1 MEFNQDIIR
10 LSAGDVD
17 LAGELIRQ
25 WSIDDGDSEASIPE
39 GDYLRQRLAQNDF
52 HVLVAR
58 VDGRVV
64 GGLTAYELPMFDKP
78 EREMFLYEIGV
89 IQLFRNRGIAR
100 ALIDKLKMICME
112 RNIRVIFVGTSMEN
126 SVARY
131 LYESTGGVQ
140 EIIPWFTFDL

>member
-1 MEFNQDIIR
+1 MELNYDIIR
-10 LSAGDVD
+10 LSAGDMD

-25 WSIDDGDSEASIPE
+25 WNIDDGDSEALIPE
-39 GDYLRQRLAQNDF
+39 RDYLRQRLAQNDF

-58 VDGRVV
+58 AGGEVV

-89 IQLFRNRGIAR
+89 IRLFRNRGIAR
-100 ALIDKLKMICME
+100 ALIDELKMICRE
-112 RNIRVIFVGTSMEN
+112 KNIRVIFVGTSMDN
-126 SVARY
+126 SIARY

-140 EIIPWFTFDL
+140 EIIPWFTYDL